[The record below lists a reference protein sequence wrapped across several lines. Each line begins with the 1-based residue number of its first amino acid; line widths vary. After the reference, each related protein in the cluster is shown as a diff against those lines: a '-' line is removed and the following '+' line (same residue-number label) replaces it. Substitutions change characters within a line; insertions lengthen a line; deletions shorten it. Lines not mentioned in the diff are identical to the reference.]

1 MKFYRSR
8 FFIICV
14 IVAAVLVLIPSALSI
29 FGYADVV
36 RGGLKTVAKPFEWC
50 GKAAADAVSGFVSVF
65 SDHDKLTAENAK
77 LKDELRDT
85 EELEHENAVLA
96 EENAWLRSYLKV
108 KQDFPNLLMTDA
120 SIISRES
127 GNYATV
133 LTLDR
138 GQIHGIKKNMP
149 VITADGVFGHVS
161 EVGLDWC
168 KVLSIIETSS
178 AVGVYTDRTGVIG
191 TVEGSLEL
199 REQGKCLMSYSAN
212 ADIRV
217 GDKVYTSGT
226 GTIYP
231 SGLLIGSIVSI
242 EADEVTRQLI
252 AVVEPAVDFNALEE
266 LTRVMVIC
274 GYNGEG

>member
-36 RGGLKTVAKPFEWC
+36 RSGLKTVAKPFEWC

-65 SDHDKLTAENAK
+65 SDHDKLTKENAK
-77 LKDELRDT
+77 LKEELRDT

-149 VITADGVFGHVS
+149 VITADGVFGHIS

-168 KVLSIIETSS
+168 KVVSIVETASSLS
-178 AVGVYTDRTGVIG
+178 AVSDRTKVQGV
-191 TVEGSLEL
+191 VEGNEL
-199 REQGKCLMSYSAN
+199 LR
-212 ADIRV
+212 ADGICKMTYIDADSDIKV
-217 GDKVYTSGT
+217 GDKIYTGGSGN
-226 GTIYP
+226 IYP
-231 SGLLIGSIVSI
+231 SGLLIGSVISI
-242 EADEVTRQLI
+242 EADAYTRSLVAHI
-252 AVVEPAVDFNALEE
+252 KPAVDFESIASSS
-266 LTRVMVIC
+266 RVMIIS
-274 GYNGEG
+274 GYDS